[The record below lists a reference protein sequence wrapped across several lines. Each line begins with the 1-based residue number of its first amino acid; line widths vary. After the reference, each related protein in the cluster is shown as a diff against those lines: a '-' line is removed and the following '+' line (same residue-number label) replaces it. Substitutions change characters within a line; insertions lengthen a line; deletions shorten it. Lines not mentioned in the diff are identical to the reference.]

1 MTDRP
6 LPTLP
11 KRDPA
16 AHKGTNGTVAI
27 IGGCATQAQ
36 RMIGAPALTARAAL
50 RAGCGLAKVAAPDP
64 ILNHILTLIPSATGR
79 ALPTNAQ
86 GQVIPHQAAEV
97 FDELAAAATVLAIG
111 PGLGS
116 IAHAGEATRSLTLR
130 AITQQDIPVVLD
142 ADSLNALAETP
153 DFPRDFRA
161 AAVLTPHPGEFRRLA
176 KPLSITHDP
185 TNPDERPAAAEALA
199 QRLGCIAVLKG
210 QNTVVSNGLE
220 TWTCQRGHPCLATAG
235 TGDVLTGV
243 IASLIAQYVAPGP
256 RAIGSTELPK
266 PKDKPLD
273 LYDAARLAVELH
285 AIAGERWA
293 EQTESTTG
301 LKADELA
308 DLIQQRCDTD
318 GPR

>member
-1 MTDRP
+1 LSST
-6 LPTLP
+6 PTPSTPSP
-11 KRDPA
+11 KPPTSPA
-16 AHKGTNGTVAI
+16 TSE
-27 IGGCATQAQ
+27 
-36 RMIGAPALTARAAL
+36 P
-50 RAGCGLAKVAAPDP
+50 P
-64 ILNHILTLIPSATGR
+64 PSS
-79 ALPTNAQ
+79 P
-86 GQVIPHQAAEV
+86 
-97 FDELAAAATVLAIG
+97 
-111 PGLGS
+111 
-116 IAHAGEATRSLTLR
+116 
-130 AITQQDIPVVLD
+130 
-142 ADSLNALAETP
+142 
-153 DFPRDFRA
+153 
-161 AAVLTPHPGEFRRLA
+161 PHPGEFRRLA

-256 RAIGSTELPK
+256 RAIGSIELPK

-273 LYDAARLAVELH
+273 LYDAARLAVEIH
-285 AIAGERWA
+285 ALAGERWA

-308 DLIQQRCDTD
+308 DLIPVIRDN
-318 GPR
+318 P